1 MTPNRVAI
9 VTGAASGIG
18 LATAQQLANEGW
30 LVVSCDLQKAHESIH
45 EIDNWKEHLLVDV
58 RSVEHLE
65 KLIETAATNGPI
77 EALINNAGVNHVADI
92 TEVSEEDWDRVLDT
106 NLKAAF
112 FASRYVVPYFRKQ
125 GKGNIVNIASNAG
138 LLPRAHDPV
147 YSISKMSLVGLTK
160 SLALCLSRDNI
171 RVNCICPG
179 PVSETGIINAD
190 LAASADPDA
199 TAQSFINAS
208 PLAAAQGRMI
218 HPKEVA
224 ANVSFLLSDAASMV
238 TGTSIA
244 IDGGKSLGVP
254 PK

>member
-1 MTPNRVAI
+1 MIPNRVVI

-18 LATAQQLANEGW
+18 LATAQLLADVNW
-30 LVVSCDLQKAHESIH
+30 LVVSCDLQPAHESIH

-65 KLIETAATNGPI
+65 KLVDTAATYGPI
-77 EALINNAGVNHVADI
+77 EALVNNAGVNHVADI
-92 TEVSEEDWDRVLDT
+92 TDVSEEDWDRVLDT

-125 GKGNIVNIASNAG
+125 GKGSIVNIASNAG

-190 LAASADPDA
+190 LAAAADPDA

-224 ANVSFLLSDAASMV
+224 ANVSYLLSEAAAMV